1 MHYNAQ
7 KKLMFDKF
15 KRACIK
21 LSPTK
26 TKTQNVFLLFL
37 EAERRERIKN
47 SGQNQR
53 DEENTEPEVYKS

>member
-1 MHYNAQ
+1 
-7 KKLMFDKF
+7 MFDKF

-26 TKTQNVFLLFL
+26 TKTQKVFRRFL
-37 EAERRERIKN
+37 EGERRERIKN

-53 DEENTEPEVYKS
+53 DEENTEPEVYKN